1 MAWPWRRSRPRPPID
16 PGDGAVQRHEV
27 DGALLASAALV
38 SRRQVR
44 TVLGQRQPW
53 QAEAWDLYDR
63 VSEIKSGTRWAS
75 NACSRARLY
84 VGRVDPDGSS
94 EPAPID
100 AQDEDE
106 DQELVAQLL
115 APLNELAGGQDG
127 QSEMLRRMS
136 ILLDVPGEM
145 YLVGYDDEQLG
156 RRWVVA
162 SPSEIQSGGGG
173 RIHLASQE
181 IPGAQIRLHLDSASV
196 IRIWHPHAQW
206 AARPDSPMQ
215 ALLDPLRELQGLSGH
230 VMATTDSRLAGAG
243 LLLASQDVVPAKMG
257 QSEGV
262 NPAHGGALAQ
272 VLLEAMATPLKDRD
286 SAASIVPL
294 LLTAPGDVKD
304 KVEHLTFATELDT
317 QVLPLRESAIRRVAV
332 GMDMPP
338 EQLLGMGD
346 INHWGAWLIEAS
358 GIKLHIRPKLGLLCQ
373 ALTSRWYRPSLR
385 ALGVDRPEQY
395 VIWHNTAALE
405 RRPDNGLEAA
415 QAHERGLLSDI
426 SYLRALGY
434 SRDDMPDDAE
444 QERRTLLR
452 IALAHP
458 HLAPPILAEL
468 GITVPGL
475 AEAAAAMPRRTTTTA
490 PAAPAAE
497 PQLSRPGPPAS

>member
-1 MAWPWRRSRPRPPID
+1 MAWPRRRHRRPPID

-27 DGALLASAALV
+27 AGTLLSSAALV
-38 SRRQVR
+38 SRRKVR

-53 QAEAWDLYDR
+53 QVAAWELYDQ
-63 VSEIKSGTRWAS
+63 VPEIKSGTRWAS

-100 AQDEDE
+100 AQDDDE

-115 APLNELAGGQDG
+115 APLGELAGGQDG

-145 YLVGYDDEQLG
+145 YLVGYDDPELG

-162 SPSEIQSGGGG
+162 SPSEVRSHGLSKIL
-173 RIHLASQE
+173 LASQE
-181 IPGAQIRLHLDSASV
+181 HPGAQIKLSLDAATV

-243 LLLASQDVVPAKMG
+243 LLLASQDVVPASMG
-257 QSEGV
+257 QSEGA
-262 NPAHGGALAQ
+262 NPAHAGALAQ
-272 VLLEAMATPLKDRD
+272 ALLEAMATPLKDRD

-294 LLTAPGDVKD
+294 LLTAPGDIKG
-304 KVEHLTFATELDT
+304 KLEHLDFTTQLDKE
-317 QVLPLRESAIRRVAV
+317 VLPLRESAIRRVAV

-338 EQLLGMGD
+338 EQLLGLGD
-346 INHWGAWLIEAS
+346 INHWSAWLVEET
-358 GIKLHIRPKLGLLCQ
+358 GVKLHIRPKLGLLCH
-373 ALTSRWYRPSLR
+373 ALNTHFYRPSLR
-385 ALGVDRPEQY
+385 ALGVPNPEQY
-395 VIWHNTAALE
+395 TLWYNTSALE
-405 RRPDNGLEAA
+405 RRANSGPEAA

-426 SYLRALGY
+426 SYLRTLGF

-444 QERRTLLR
+444 QERRMLLR

-458 HLAPPILAEL
+458 YLAPPILADL

-475 AEAAAAMPRRTTTTA
+475 AEAAAAMPRRTATTA